1 MDKMNTKLCNSIHDA
16 AFVMA
21 DSVNRN
27 SLLIS
32 AISFI
37 LGVLS
42 GFHFCNLMM

>member
-1 MDKMNTKLCNSIHDA
+1 MNEMNTKLCNSIHDA

-21 DSVNRN
+21 DSINRN

-32 AISFI
+32 IVSFL